1 MLSMR
6 DPLQIQGHKQ
16 VEGKRAEKTCH
27 SEDVSTKRAGVA
39 TLTSDKTASKA
50 KTVTKD
56 KEARFMMTEGQTIR
70 KTKQR

>member
-1 MLSMR
+1 MKVKGQR
-6 DPLQIQGHKQ
+6 RHAIQKMYQ
-16 VEGKRAEKTCH
+16 P
-27 SEDVSTKRAGVA
+27 KRAGVA